1 MASVNHIGIATES
14 LDDSQI
20 IWDALG
26 FSHSHDELLEEQGV
40 KVRYMKGESLTTIE
54 LLEPLSVESPVGRF
68 ISKRGPGIQ
77 QIAINVDDIESK
89 ILHLKSIGIKMINEV
104 PITGTNGHRI
114 AFIHP
119 SSCQGVL
126 IELVES
132 K

>member
-1 MASVNHIGIATES
+1 MASIDHIGIATDS
-14 LDDSQI
+14 LDKSQI
-20 IWDALG
+20 IWNALG
-26 FSHSHDELLEEQGV
+26 FSHSHDEVVEDQGV
-40 KVRYMKGESLTTIE
+40 KVRHMQGEGITTIE
-54 LLEPLSVESPVGRF
+54 LLEPLSNDSPIGRF

-77 QIAINVDDIESK
+77 QIAVNVSDIESK
-89 ILHLKSIGIKMINEV
+89 ISHLKSIGVKMINEEPV
-104 PITGTNGHRI
+104 YGSNGHRI

>member
-1 MASVNHIGIATES
+1 MASVNHVGIATKS
-14 LDDSQI
+14 LDESQI

-26 FSHSHDELLEEQGV
+26 FSYSHDEVVEEQGV
-40 KVRYMKGESLTTIE
+40 KVRYMQGDSSTTIE
-54 LLEPLSVESPVGRF
+54 LLEPISDETPVGRF

-77 QIAINVDDIESK
+77 QIAINVNDIESK
-89 ILHLKSIGIKMINEV
+89 IAHLKSIGITMINQE